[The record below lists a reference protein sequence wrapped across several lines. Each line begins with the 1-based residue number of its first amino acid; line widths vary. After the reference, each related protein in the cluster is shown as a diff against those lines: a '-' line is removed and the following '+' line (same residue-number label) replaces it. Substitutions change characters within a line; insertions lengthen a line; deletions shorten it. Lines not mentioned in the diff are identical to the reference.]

1 MTLVRKRNIVFF
13 KNDTFFPYG
22 PFLAKDYKNP
32 EIVLS
37 FLMKNEG
44 TSGQTKRTEFTRP
57 LSLWESKIKNN
68 PQSLI
73 LCHGQTSGLTELN
86 S

>member
-1 MTLVRKRNIVFF
+1 
-13 KNDTFFPYG
+13 
-22 PFLAKDYKNP
+22 
-32 EIVLS
+32 
-37 FLMKNEG
+37 MKNEG

-57 LSLWESKIKNN
+57 LSLWESKMEKN
-68 PQSLI
+68 PQSLT